1 MGEGDVQAEES
12 PLARAANQLRIPLRE
27 RRKLSTA
34 ASEVA
39 KSVAD
44 DEPARRS
51 EREEI
56 LRALE
61 SSAREVLAAAV
72 RAQRAEESGEEPSTP
87 VAEDNGHVERL
98 CAAVQAAL
106 DHRACATCAGW
117 GSGIGEMLRLDRL
130 KIGSSGA
137 GVGASSDARP
147 PEARTAAAALEAFER
162 DLEPASSRFNVFR
175 PQAAT
180 GGRPG
185 GSDDRVSRGDRA
197 TMSEAWMMKHPPATP
212 AARVRG
218 WIHRALNAGE
228 LANKVAA
235 LSKRHDITRAG
246 GHRNRCYDPGALI
259 ADEEA
264 ASRLLGVCVGL
275 GAVKFDLPTDAETLE
290 ALFSSKVG
298 GGSGDDLR
306 VRDDAEV
313 AGSNPAGGA
322 GAGFLNKT
330 WGAVTAVGGTA
341 AALGGHA
348 ATGVGALGG
357 HAAAGVAAIGT
368 GAHALGTGAVTGVAT
383 GVKTVGEGVKTVGEG
398 ALSGVYAG
406 VRTVAGMWAPTP
418 GPGPSGGLG
427 GEEDDLLSD
436 MRDVL
441 AEEGVALLDE
451 RIDLGGGIGG

>member
-1 MGEGDVQAEES
+1 MGEGDVQADES
-12 PLARAANQLRIPLRE
+12 PLTRAANQLRIPLRE

-34 ASEVA
+34 ATEVA

-44 DEPARRS
+44 DDPARRS
-51 EREEI
+51 EHEEI

-137 GVGASSDARP
+137 GVGASDAARP

-175 PQAAT
+175 PHAA
-180 GGRPG
+180 RNDHPG
-185 GSDDRVSRGDRA
+185 GDRV
-197 TMSEAWMMKHPPATP
+197 EARIKKQSPPATP
-212 AARVRG
+212 DAKVRG

-235 LSKRHDITRAG
+235 LARKHDITRA

-259 ADEEA
+259 ADEESA
-264 ASRLLGVCVGL
+264 ARLLGACVGL
-275 GAVKFDLPTDAETLE
+275 SAVKFDLPTDAETLE
-290 ALFSSKVG
+290 ALFSSKI
-298 GGSGDDLR
+298 GSGDAE
-306 VRDDAEV
+306 VCDDAEV
-313 AGSNPAGGA
+313 LGSTPAGGA
-322 GAGFLNKT
+322 GILLNKT
-330 WGAVTAVGGTA
+330 WGAVTAAGAGAVIGVG
-341 AALGGHA
+341 ALGGHA

-368 GAHALGTGAVTGVAT
+368 GAQALGSGAVTGVAT

-398 ALSGVYAG
+398 ALSGLHAG
-406 VRTVAGMWAPTP
+406 VRTVAGMWAPAP
-418 GPGPSGGLG
+418 GPVGAG

-451 RIDLGGGIGG
+451 RIDLGGGIG

>member
-1 MGEGDVQAEES
+1 MGEGDGQAEES

-44 DEPARRS
+44 EEPARRS

-137 GVGASSDARP
+137 GDGASSDARP

-180 GGRPG
+180 GGRLTG
-185 GSDDRVSRGDRA
+185 GSDDRV
-197 TMSEAWMMKHPPATP
+197 TSEAWMRPATP

-228 LANKVAA
+228 LATKVAA
-235 LSKRHDITRAG
+235 FIKRHDITRAG
-246 GHRNRCYDPGALI
+246 GHRNRCYDPGALV
-259 ADEEA
+259 ADEES

-275 GAVKFDLPTDAETLE
+275 GAVKFDLPTDAETLK

-298 GGSGDDLR
+298 GEVGGSGDDPR
-306 VRDDAEV
+306 VRDAEV

-406 VRTVAGMWAPTP
+406 VRTVAGMWAPA
-418 GPGPSGGLG
+418 PGPSGIGG

>member
-1 MGEGDVQAEES
+1 MGEGDGQAEES

-180 GGRPG
+180 GGRLTG
-185 GSDDRVSRGDRA
+185 GSDDRV
-197 TMSEAWMMKHPPATP
+197 TSEAWMRPATS

-228 LANKVAA
+228 LATKVAA
-235 LSKRHDITRAG
+235 FIKRHDITRAG
-246 GHRNRCYDPGALI
+246 GHRNRCYDPGALV
-259 ADEEA
+259 ADEES

-290 ALFSSKVG
+290 ALFSSKVVPP
-298 GGSGDDLR
+298 SGDDPR
-306 VRDDAEV
+306 VRDAEV

-398 ALSGVYAG
+398 VKTVGEGALSGVYAG

-418 GPGPSGGLG
+418 GPGPSGGGG

-451 RIDLGGGIGG
+451 RIDLGGGVGG

>member
-1 MGEGDVQAEES
+1 MGEGDVQADES
-12 PLARAANQLRIPLRE
+12 PLTRAANQLRIPLRE

-34 ASEVA
+34 ATEVA
-39 KSVAD
+39 KCVAD
-44 DEPARRS
+44 DDPARRS
-51 EREEI
+51 EHEEI

-61 SSAREVLAAAV
+61 SSAREVLATAV

-117 GSGIGEMLRLDRL
+117 SSGIGEMLRLDRL

-137 GVGASSDARP
+137 GVGASDAARP

-175 PQAAT
+175 PQAARND
-180 GGRPG
+180 RPG
-185 GSDDRVSRGDRA
+185 GDRV
-197 TMSEAWMMKHPPATP
+197 EAARIKKQSPPATTP
-212 AARVRG
+212 AAKVRG

-235 LSKRHDITRAG
+235 LARRHDITRAG
-246 GHRNRCYDPGALI
+246 QRNRCYDPGALI
-259 ADEEA
+259 ADEESA
-264 ASRLLGVCVGL
+264 GRLLGACVGL
-275 GAVKFDLPTDAETLE
+275 SAVKFDLPTDAETLE
-290 ALFSSKVG
+290 ALFSSKI
-298 GGSGDDLR
+298 GSGDAE

-313 AGSNPAGGA
+313 LGSNPAGGA
-322 GAGFLNKT
+322 GILLNKT
-330 WGAVTAVGGTA
+330 WGAVTAAGAGAVIGVG
-341 AALGGHA
+341 ALGGHA

-368 GAHALGTGAVTGVAT
+368 GAQALGSGAVTGVAT

-398 ALSGVYAG
+398 VKTVGEGALSGLHAG
-406 VRTVAGMWAPTP
+406 VRTVAGMWAPAP
-418 GPGPSGGLG
+418 GPVGAG

-451 RIDLGGGIGG
+451 RIDLGGRIG